1 MANDIEDLKEQLEG
15 KTLDELAANAT
26 GESKIEEIPEDLLD
40 NRDYDK
46 YDYYEIDLKKG
57 TKKNYVIMFL
67 LYLIVIALI
76 VLIIM
81 AIKYKDQIKN
91 FNFSRISTYEVKN

>member
-26 GESKIEEIPEDLLD
+26 AEPKIEDIPDELLD

-46 YDYYEIDLKKG
+46 YDYYEVDLKKG
-57 TKKNYVIMFL
+57 TKKDYVIMFML
-67 LYLIVIALI
+67 SLIVIALV

-81 AIKYKDQIKN
+81 AIKYKDQIKKFN
-91 FNFSRISTYEVKN
+91 FNRISTYEIKN